1 MSERVNDVRTSS
13 LGSMAAPWLGLCVLA
28 LAGCS
33 SGPSSAEY
41 EEAVKQSRAWES
53 ESASGDEDTDEG
65 PVAEAPAADEGASQA
80 ATEAE
85 HEAEPEAG
93 KAAAATVAPS
103 PTAEPAAE
111 QGSAPIPEPKAPQTP
126 APPAPEAEPA
136 PTPATDQG
144 D

>member
-80 ATEAE
+80 PEA
-85 HEAEPEAG
+85 EAEPEAG